1 MYRPDALSGMRWERK
16 MKADVQRTTRGGRW
30 PIEIRPPS
38 GWPELDLPAVW
49 RRIDIVYILGL
60 RDIKVR
66 YKQSFAGITWAVIQP
81 LITMFVFT
89 AVFDGVVKV
98 PTGGSPYPVFALAA
112 LVPWTYFVHSI
123 TKATTCLVVDQ
134 DLIKRV
140 YFPRLILPISA
151 VSGGIVDFFIA
162 LALLLIVMPFYG
174 VTPSLAVLLLPFFL
188 LFALATALTLGL
200 WLSAVNVRYRD
211 VNNAVPFFTQ
221 IMMFVSPVAYPSSV
235 VPEQWQ
241 WAYALNPMATVIDGF
256 RWVLLDGQPA
266 PGPAA
271 FVSVAVVAIGL
282 WAGLYFFRWQEDRFA
297 DVV

>member
-1 MYRPDALSGMRWERK
+1 MRSE
-16 MKADVQRTTRGGRW
+16 VRGARQSGRW
-30 PIEIRPPS
+30 PVEIRSPS
-38 GWPELDLPAVW
+38 GWARLDLLAVW

-98 PTGGSPYPVFALAA
+98 PTGGSPYPLFALAA

-123 TKATTCLVVDQ
+123 TKATTCLIVDQ

-151 VSGGIVDFFIA
+151 VSGGVVDFLIA
-162 LALLLIVMPFYG
+162 FSLLLIVMPFYG
-174 VTPSLAVLLLPFFL
+174 SGPSLAILLIPVFFI
-188 LFALATALTLGL
+188 FALTTALMLGL
-200 WLSAVNVRYRD
+200 WLSAINVRYRD
-211 VNNAVPFFTQ
+211 VNNAIPFFTQ
-221 IMMFVSPVAYPSSV
+221 ILMFASPVAYPSSV
-235 VPEQWQ
+235 VPAEWQ
-241 WAYALNPMATVIDGF
+241 WAYALNPMVTVIDGF
-256 RWVLLDGQPA
+256 RWALLHGQPA
-266 PGPAA
+266 PGPSS
-271 FVSVAVVAIGL
+271 FVSMAVVALGL
-282 WAGLYFFRWQEDRFA
+282 VGGLYFFRWQEDRFA